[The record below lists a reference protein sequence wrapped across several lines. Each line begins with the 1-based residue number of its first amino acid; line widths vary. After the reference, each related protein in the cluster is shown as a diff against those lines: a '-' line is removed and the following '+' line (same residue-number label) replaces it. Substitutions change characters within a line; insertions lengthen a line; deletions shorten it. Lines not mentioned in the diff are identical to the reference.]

1 MANLLGN
8 NFADRAVSCP
18 AYTSGIDGANA
29 RRAGKLGHSLNL
41 PRIFVGE
48 AGQAQGLQ
56 LFCAAKPAL
65 LCWWL
70 ASQLGYVMPK
80 SDKDKLIGA
89 VLLGILA
96 AIIILIF
103 YHRLVLF

>member
-41 PRIFVGE
+41 PRIFVSE

-56 LFCAAKPAL
+56 LFAPLSQRCYAVGSRPS
-65 LCWWL
+65 L
-70 ASQLGYVMPK
+70 AM
-80 SDKDKLIGA
+80 
-89 VLLGILA
+89 
-96 AIIILIF
+96 
-103 YHRLVLF
+103 